1 VKSRYATAILGL
13 VLLVSL
19 FFSRQ
24 VRMNRDHTAIRNRY
38 QELQNLVSKGD
49 KAKQRMLIAPSNRFQ
64 AKNRNP
70 SRLTELA
77 LSQDS
82 VIVTSAEHAWV
93 YPTQQ
98 AVRYPNFVYQFL
110 GDYLSPRGRGIEMS
124 KIDGKWYFT
133 GAIHID

>member
-1 VKSRYATAILGL
+1 VKIRYATAILGL

-24 VRMNRDHTAIRNRY
+24 ARMNRDHTAIRIRY

-49 KAKQRMLIAPSNRFQ
+49 KAEQRMLIAPSHRFQ
-64 AKNRNP
+64 ARNRDP
-70 SRLTELA
+70 SRLTELS
-77 LSQDS
+77 LSKS
-82 VIVTSAEHAWV
+82 VIVTSAEQAWV

-98 AVRYPNFVYQFL
+98 AVRYPNFIYQFL